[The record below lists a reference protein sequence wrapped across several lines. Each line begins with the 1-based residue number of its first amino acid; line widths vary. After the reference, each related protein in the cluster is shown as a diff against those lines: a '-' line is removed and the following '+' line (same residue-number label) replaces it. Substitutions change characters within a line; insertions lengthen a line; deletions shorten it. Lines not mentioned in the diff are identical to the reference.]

1 MRSIPA
7 AAAGL
12 LVASLVLSSG
22 AASQPQ
28 RAAGA
33 FPPGPG
39 QRQVQTAC
47 GGCHAMTVI
56 TGKHYP
62 SARWEQVV
70 DRMVDRGARVSDA
83 DFDVVVAYLARN
95 FGPPGR

>member
-1 MRSIPA
+1 MRYVLVVPA
-7 AAAGL
+7 IMLGTA
-12 LVASLVLSSG
+12 VLFGNS

-28 RAAGA
+28 RAASA
-33 FPPGPG
+33 LPPGAG

-47 GGCHAMTVI
+47 GGCHAMSII

-62 SARWEQVV
+62 LARWEQVV
-70 DRMVDRGARVSDA
+70 DRMVDRGARVGDA

-95 FGPPGR
+95 FGTARP